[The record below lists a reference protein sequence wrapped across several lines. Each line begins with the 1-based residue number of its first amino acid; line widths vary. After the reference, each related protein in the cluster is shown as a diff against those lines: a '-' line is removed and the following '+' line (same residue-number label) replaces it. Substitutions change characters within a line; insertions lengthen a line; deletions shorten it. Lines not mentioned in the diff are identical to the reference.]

1 MRVRDLLDVPGLGL
15 RLLTDVTGMD
25 RPITHVYTTDLPDPG
40 RYLTQGD
47 LVLTGMIWCR
57 GPGDAD
63 RFARAVARAGA
74 GAVGA
79 GEALGL
85 VPIEVIEACARH
97 GVALLAVP
105 AETSFAAVID
115 EVGRRL
121 GGDRASAMT
130 RVLGRRR
137 LLLSAV
143 AEGAGLDEMFRLMG
157 KELGLESWLLTGTG
171 RVVGGTGPAMPR
183 SQALRFAA
191 EYLKA
196 DRLPAVARLA
206 GDGEARYSMFGIGS
220 EPRLTSWFLACAGRE
235 QDWAH
240 ELRESVAELVADVA
254 LERARLDA
262 GRAGDRKLAEAIVTR
277 LSADGASAA
286 DITSLL
292 NAAELPPDGP
302 YLVASI
308 RADADGRMGGS
319 ERWRCDLA
327 EELTVPYAGR
337 ALVAPLAAPGSPGEI
352 VALVPLPA
360 EDGPDGSPAAG
371 SWMAA
376 AHAFADRLR
385 ETRPVF
391 EADRSRIRLSVGV
404 STPASGVAALAGA
417 LHEAGSARRLA
428 AVRAAGEPGGCAA
441 ICVVTSDEVASH
453 ELLLASVPGTVLR
466 SFRGRLLDPLLDYD
480 EQHRAE
486 LLPTLREFLDCSGSW
501 NACAAKMY
509 VHVNT
514 VRYRIRRIEELTGRD
529 LSSLD
534 DRVDFFLALRIRL
547 AAASAPRTSPLP
559 ARLRFLHLASFL
571 TERKRSTEENV
582 SDLTPFFPSGFEFP
596 LKYEPGCC
604 GWCLSGRKRVKVRV
618 G

>member
-1 MRVRDLLDVPGLGL
+1 VRVRDLLDVPGLGL

-25 RPITHVYTTDLPDPG
+25 RTIKHVYTTDLPDPG

-74 GAVGA
+74 SVVGA
-79 GEALGL
+79 GEALGE
-85 VPIEVIEACARH
+85 VPAEVIEACTRH
-97 GVALLAVP
+97 GVALIAVP
-105 AETSFAAVID
+105 PETSFAAVID

-121 GGDRASAMT
+121 SGDRASAMT

-157 KELGLESWLLTGTG
+157 KEIGLESWLLTGTG
-171 RVVGGTGPAMPR
+171 RVVGGTGSLLPR
-183 SQALRFAA
+183 PQALRLAA

-196 DRLPAVARLA
+196 DRLPAVPRLA
-206 GDGEARYSMFGIGS
+206 GDGETRYSLFGIGG

-262 GRAGDRKLAEAIVTR
+262 GRAGDRKLGEAILTR
-277 LSADGASAA
+277 LAADGSSPAEIA
-286 DITSLL
+286 SLL
-292 NAAELPPDGP
+292 HAAGLPPDGR
-302 YLVASI
+302 YLIASM
-308 RADADGRMGGS
+308 RAEAEGRMGGS
-319 ERWRCDLA
+319 ERWRADLA
-327 EELTVPYAGR
+327 EELMVVHAER
-337 ALVAPLAAPGSPGEI
+337 ALVAAAGLPGEIAVLVPLAAE
-352 VALVPLPA
+352 
-360 EDGPDGSPAAG
+360 EAAG
-371 SWMAA
+371 AA
-376 AHAFADRLR
+376 ATHAFADLLR
-385 ETRPVF
+385 EGRPVF
-391 EADRSRIRLSVGV
+391 EADRSRVRLSIGV
-404 STPASGVAALAGA
+404 STPAAGVAALAGA

-428 AVRAAGEPGGCAA
+428 SLRAEQDPGSAV
-441 ICVVTSDEVASH
+441 ISVVTSDEVASH

-466 SFRGRLLDPLLDYD
+466 SFRGRLLGPLLDYD

-534 DRVDFFLALRIRL
+534 DRVDFFLALRIR
-547 AAASAPRTSPLP
+547 
-559 ARLRFLHLASFL
+559 
-571 TERKRSTEENV
+571 
-582 SDLTPFFPSGFEFP
+582 
-596 LKYEPGCC
+596 
-604 GWCLSGRKRVKVRV
+604 
-618 G
+618 